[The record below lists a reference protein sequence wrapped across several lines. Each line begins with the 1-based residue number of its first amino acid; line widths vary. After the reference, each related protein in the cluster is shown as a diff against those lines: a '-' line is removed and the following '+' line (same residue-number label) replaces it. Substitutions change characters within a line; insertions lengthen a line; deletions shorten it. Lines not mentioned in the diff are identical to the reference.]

1 MAPRPGH
8 IISDL
13 SLTFPTDE
21 EKKRYFKVE
30 SSRTAPTT
38 SSWSSDNVKKRRL
51 ESQEAAAVL
60 QRLSLEKGRLK
71 RSRLMNDALIGGVYA
86 REYGLVRRDVQEAG
100 YAKGIVEKGIIPLAD
115 ARWRS
120 STNVRQL
127 CVIGADTK
135 TGLGVAYAT
144 LDELLLFSTYIPR
157 DRNGRVHRQL
167 LANYNT
173 PRGNPYSELAVSQLS
188 DIKFHKP
195 STSVLVSSRAPGREM
210 SLWLFKPVEA
220 PSNSTNTTPQWLLGW
235 GTGELESPFTN
246 VRIPGH
252 NRKITDYQIN
262 VIAPGPAASS
272 TVCGIGSN
280 RGILQW
286 DAERDPKWLAPS
298 SRATTYA
305 EIYRDIFA
313 LEFLNEHPSILLAGG
328 RPGHLSIKDVRDRND
343 DTRDVSRRLGS
354 PITHIKSLNEH
365 HVLVSGLKNSMA
377 VYDVRMMRSSSS
389 SSSRS
394 DSINHNNN
402 ARANRHHPT
411 FAHVLPLI
419 QFPEYRNGPHIQIG
433 LDVDK
438 DNGIVAAAHDDG
450 KVAVYSTKTGHRLKS
465 PDIDQIRS
473 HRGVIQ
479 ALQFETM
486 PRDSHPTIFVGNGSN
501 LHAYSFGV
509 RNTDDEV

>member
-1 MAPRPGH
+1 MREIPGY
-8 IISDL
+8 
-13 SLTFPTDE
+13 FYDE

-38 SSWSSDNVKKRRL
+38 SYWSSDNVKKRRL
-51 ESQEAAAVL
+51 ESQEAAAAL
-60 QRLSLEKGRLK
+60 QRLGLEKGRLK
-71 RSRLMNDALIGGVYA
+71 RSRLMSDPLIGGVYT

-100 YAKGIVEKGIIPLAD
+100 YAKGIVEKGMIP
-115 ARWRS
+115 WP
-120 STNVRQL
+120 TPVGVRVL
-127 CVIGADTK
+127 TSGNS
-135 TGLGVAYAT
+135 

-157 DRNGRVHRQL
+157 DCNGRVHRQL

-173 PRGNPYSELAVSQLS
+173 PRGNPYSELAVSQIS

-195 STSVLVSSRAPGREM
+195 SASVLVSSRSPGREM
-210 SLWLFKPVEA
+210 SLWRFKPAEA
-220 PSNSTNTTPQWLLGW
+220 PASSTNTTPQWLLGW
-235 GTGELESPFTN
+235 GVGELESPFTN

-252 NRKITDYQIN
+252 NRRITDYQIN

-272 TVCGIGSN
+272 TVCAIGSN

-286 DAERDPKWLAPS
+286 DAGRDPRWLAPPPH
-298 SRATTYA
+298 ATTYA

-343 DTRDVSRRLGS
+343 DTRDVSKRLGS

-365 HVLVSGLKNSMA
+365 NVLVSGLKDAMA
-377 VYDVRMMRSSSS
+377 VYDVRMLRKTSSSN
-389 SSSRS
+389 
-394 DSINHNNN
+394 DNN

-411 FAHVLPLI
+411 FAHVLPVVR
-419 QFPEYRNGPHIQIG
+419 FPKYQNGPHIQIG
-433 LDVDK
+433 LDVDR
-438 DNGIVAAAHDDG
+438 DNSIVAAAHDDG
-450 KVAVYSTKTGHRLKS
+450 KVAVHSTKTGHRLKS

-479 ALQFETM
+479 SLQFETM
-486 PRDSHPTIFVGNGSN
+486 PRDSHPTLFVGNGSN
-501 LHAYSFGV
+501 LHAYTFGV
-509 RNTDDEV
+509 RNIDDEA

>member
-1 MAPRPGH
+1 MREIPGY
-8 IISDL
+8 
-13 SLTFPTDE
+13 FYDE

-30 SSRTAPTT
+30 NSRTAPTT

-51 ESQEAAAVL
+51 ESQEAAAIL

-71 RSRLMNDALIGGVYA
+71 RSRLMNDPLIGGVYA
-86 REYGLVRRDVQEAG
+86 REFGLLRRDVQQAS
-100 YAKGIVEKGIIPLAD
+100 YAKGMVEKGMVPLAD

-120 STNVRQL
+120 STNIQQL

-144 LDELLLFSTYIPR
+144 LDELQLFSTYIPR

-173 PRGNPYSELAVSQLS
+173 PRGNPYNELAVSQLS
-188 DIKFHKP
+188 DIKYHKP
-195 STSVLVSSRAPGREM
+195 STSVLVSSRAPGRTM
-210 SLWLFKPVEA
+210 SLWRFKPIEA
-220 PSNSTNTTPQWLLGW
+220 PETSTRTTPEWLLGW
-235 GTGELESPFTN
+235 GVGDSETPFTN
-246 VRIPGH
+246 VDIPGH
-252 NRKITDYQIN
+252 NPKICDYQIN
-262 VIAPGPAASS
+262 VITPGPTASS
-272 TVCGIGSN
+272 TVCAIGSN

-286 DAERDPKWLAPS
+286 DAERDPRWLAPFS
-298 SRATTYA
+298 HATSYA

-343 DTRDVSRRLGS
+343 DTRNVSKRLGT

-365 HVLVSGLKNSMA
+365 HILISGLKNIMA
-377 VYDVRMMRSSSS
+377 VYDVRMLRDKPGDSSNTSN
-389 SSSRS
+389 SRS
-394 DSINHNNN
+394 RNRNHHNNN

-411 FAHVLPLI
+411 LSHVLPVVK
-419 QFPEYRNGPHIQIG
+419 FPEYRNGPYIQIG
-433 LDVDK
+433 LDVDR

-450 KVAVYSTKTGHRLKS
+450 KVAVYSTQTGHRLES

-486 PRDSHPTIFVGNGSN
+486 PRDRHPTLFVGNGSN
-501 LHAYSFGV
+501 LNAYIFGV
-509 RNTDDEV
+509 RNLDDEA

>member
-1 MAPRPGH
+1 MREIPGY
-8 IISDL
+8 
-13 SLTFPTDE
+13 FYGNPADE

-30 SSRTAPTT
+30 SSRTAPST
-38 SSWSSDNVKKRRL
+38 SAYSSDNVKKRRL
-51 ESQEAAAVL
+51 ESQEATAVL

-71 RSRLMNDALIGGVYA
+71 RSRLLNDALIGGVYA
-86 REYGLVRRDVQEAG
+86 REYGLVRRDIQQAG
-100 YAKGIVEKGIIPLAD
+100 YAKGIVEKGALPLAD

-120 STNVRQL
+120 STNIQQL

-144 LDELLLFSTYIPR
+144 LDELLLFSTYIAR

-173 PRGNPYSELAVSQLS
+173 PRGNPYNELAVSQIS

-195 STSVLVSSRAPGREM
+195 STTVLVASRAPGREM
-210 SLWLFKPVEA
+210 SLWRFRPIEA
-220 PSNSTNTTPQWLLGW
+220 PENSTATTPQWLLGW
-235 GTGELESPFTN
+235 GVGDSESPFTN

-262 VIAPGPAASS
+262 IIVPGPAASS
-272 TVCGIGSN
+272 TVCAIGSN

-286 DAERDPKWLAPS
+286 DAERDPRWLAPS
-298 SRATTYA
+298 IHTTTYA

-313 LEFLNEHPSILLAGG
+313 LEFMNEHPSILLAGG

-343 DTRDVSRRLGS
+343 DTRNVSKKLGS

-365 HVLVSGLKNSMA
+365 NVLVSGLKNAMA
-377 VYDVRMMRSSSS
+377 VYDVRMLRNGSS
-389 SSSRS
+389 
-394 DSINHNNN
+394 NNNGN
-402 ARANRHHPT
+402 ARANRRHPAL
-411 FAHVLPLI
+411 AHVMPVV
-419 QFPEYRNGPHIQIG
+419 QFPDYRNGPHIQIG
-433 LDVDK
+433 LDVDRE
-438 DNGIVAAAHDDG
+438 NGIVAAAHEDG
-450 KVAVYSTKTGHRLKS
+450 KVAVYSTKTGHRLQS

-479 ALQFETM
+479 SLQFETM
-486 PRDSHPTIFVGNGSN
+486 PRDTHPTLFVGNGSN
-501 LHAYSFGV
+501 LHTYSFGV
-509 RNTDDEV
+509 RDLDEEA

>member
-1 MAPRPGH
+1 MREIPGY
-8 IISDL
+8 
-13 SLTFPTDE
+13 FYDE

-60 QRLSLEKGRLK
+60 RRLSLDKGRLK
-71 RSRLMNDALIGGVYA
+71 RSRLMNDALTGGVYA

-100 YAKGIVEKGIIPLAD
+100 YAKGIVEKGMIPLAD

-195 STSVLVSSRAPGREM
+195 STTVLVSSR
-210 SLWLFKPVEA
+210 
-220 PSNSTNTTPQWLLGW
+220 
-235 GTGELESPFTN
+235 TGELESPFTN

-272 TVCGIGSN
+272 TVCAIGSN

-298 SRATTYA
+298 SHATAYA

-343 DTRDVSRRLGS
+343 DTRDVSKRLGS

-365 HVLVSGLKNSMA
+365 HILVSGLKNSMD
-377 VYDVRMMRSSSS
+377 VYDVRMLRNTNSSSS
-389 SSSRS
+389 STSRRS
-394 DSINHNNN
+394 NNNN
-402 ARANRHHPT
+402 ARENRHHPT
-411 FAHVLPLI
+411 LAHVLPVI

-450 KVAVYSTKTGHRLKS
+450 KVTVYSTKTGHRLKS

-479 ALQFETM
+479 SLQFETM
-486 PRDSHPTIFVGNGSN
+486 PRDNHPTLFVGNGSN

-509 RNTDDEV
+509 RNMDDEA